1 MDISHRIRCNFGGV
15 SGAARRRGFGE
26 DREGQT
32 SSPPPRTSELPPAM
46 CWFLLRRGKH
56 SRALTRKS
64 RLRAGRAGWGEPS
77 QRAAIDAIDAIDAPD
92 KIGYRPGPNATG
104 RPRLRRLRRFCR
116 VRRKPSGMR
125 PARRAGPTGRNRPPG
140 GPKGAVCPARP
151 PLGAPAGRGRPPG
164 GPKGAVCPC
173 PLLLD

>member
-1 MDISHRIRCNFGGV
+1 MDILHRIRCDFGGV

-26 DREGQT
+26 DREGPGGT
-32 SSPPPRTSELPPAM
+32 DLFSS
-46 CWFLLRRGKH
+46 
-56 SRALTRKS
+56 
-64 RLRAGRAGWGEPS
+64 
-77 QRAAIDAIDAIDAPD
+77 
-92 KIGYRPGPNATG
+92 GPNATG

-116 VRRKPSGMR
+116 LRRKPSGMR

-140 GPKGAVCPARP
+140 GPDGRAHHRILRWTFAEYQQLLFVEFGEGTGQSVPARP

-173 PLLLD
+173 PLPGGRALRARRCHPHFPTLIR